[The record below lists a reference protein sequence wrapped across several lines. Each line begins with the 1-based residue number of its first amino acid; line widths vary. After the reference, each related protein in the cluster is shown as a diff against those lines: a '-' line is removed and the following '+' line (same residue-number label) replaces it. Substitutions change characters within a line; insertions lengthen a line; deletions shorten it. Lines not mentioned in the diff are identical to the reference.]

1 MKKFLAL
8 STSRNIAILTVILL
22 FFNLYLFKLFEL
34 KHEGKLLQSLDVRFS
49 YSYAEVFELFEKISE
64 QGRADYF
71 ILTATVD
78 MIYPIV
84 YGLLLVFLLLAIT
97 NVLFSARKKL
107 LYIALIPFAIV
118 FFDYME
124 NFNTLLLLGSFPD
137 MHHRAIA
144 TGSFFTSAK
153 WTFATFSLIL
163 LLFEYI
169 VFGFRW
175 FKMKMKLW
183 ID

>member
-8 STSRNIAILTVILL
+8 STVRNIAILIIILL
-22 FFNLYLFKLFEL
+22 FFNLYLFRLFEL

-49 YSYAEVFELFEKISE
+49 YSNAEVFELFEKIGE
-64 QGRADYF
+64 QGRSDYF
-71 ILTATVD
+71 ILTAAVD

-97 NVLFSARKKL
+97 NVLFPARKKL
-107 LYIALIPFAIV
+107 LYIAMIPFTTV
-118 FFDYME
+118 FFDYLE

-137 MHHRAIA
+137 MNHRAIA
-144 TGSFFTSAK
+144 TGSFFTSTK

-163 LLFEYI
+163 LLIEYLL
-169 VFGFRW
+169 FAFRW
-175 FKMKMKLW
+175 FKMKMKL
-183 ID
+183 